1 MAPGLRLL
9 PLVLL
14 AHRREVGAA
23 GFGRQAPVRADHAAV
38 EQLISEIVANMTVA
52 EKARELDTTEGINFL
67 TNGACNESKSAA
79 WLAGKGIGRIHDLY
93 ATDPAVTN
101 AVQKQVTQASRFGIG
116 AIMGEECTHGYQ
128 KDGHTMFPAPI
139 GSAASFDPELLGE
152 VGAAIGREA
161 RGFGT
166 TECWSPILGLAREPR
181 WGRTNEEFGEDTLL
195 ASRLGAAMI
204 SGMQCHGDLSNASAV
219 SSLMK
224 HFALY
229 SVPENGL
236 NDAPARK
243 GRREVES
250 EYLPVFA
257 AGVAAGAQGVMPSY
271 NSIDGIPV
279 AADKWLLTDTLRT
292 EWGFDGVAMGDFG
305 AIGRLQ
311 AAHHV
316 AANPNDC
323 VAQYLNAGG
332 NQKGSDIDIE
342 APVTIVC
349 IALLMAAPVR
359 SLQYLTLPVCWLAIR
374 RDEKTGAG
382 ALSDA
387 GRWLRLW
394 TQLHAQRGSVKRES
408 QGCAPRKGSLRPHQ
422 EPTGDFCAGTT
433 RPSLRYTRTRRV
445 D

>member
-1 MAPGLRLL
+1 MHGCMHVTTRATTAARARPGGAVRNSRRTADAHVTIARDPLRMMAPPPLPPLLRMLLL
-9 PLVLL
+9 PTLL
-14 AHRREVGAA
+14 LLGQRVTGGAA
-23 GFGRQAPVRADHAAV
+23 RAPRQQGFGRQAPVRADHDAV
-38 EQLISEIVANMTVA
+38 ELLISEIVANMTVA
-52 EKARELDTTEGINFL
+52 EKARELDTTEGVNFL
-67 TNGACNESKSAA
+67 SNGTCNESKAAA
-79 WLAGKGIGRIHDLY
+79 WLAGKGIGRIHDMY

-139 GSAASFDPELLGE
+139 ASAASFDPELLGE

-161 RGFGT
+161 RSFGT
-166 TECWSPILGLAREPR
+166 TECWSPIMGLAREPR

-271 NSIDGIPV
+271 NSIDGVPV
-279 AADKWLLTDTLRT
+279 AADKWLLTDVLRT

-311 AAHHV
+311 QAHHV
-316 AANPNDC
+316 ASNPNDC

-342 APVTIVC
+342 APVRSTTVSAAMSS
-349 IALLMAAPVR
+349 ALEFTPPSVIL
-359 SLQYLTLPVCWLAIR
+359 YLPACWRQPSCR
-374 RDEKTGAG
+374 RY
-382 ALSDA
+382 
-387 GRWLRLW
+387 
-394 TQLHAQRGSVKRES
+394 
-408 QGCAPRKGSLRPHQ
+408 CA
-422 EPTGDFCAGTT
+422 
-433 RPSLRYTRTRRV
+433 
-445 D
+445 

>member
-1 MAPGLRLL
+1 MQPAPPSFRRAAAAPT
-9 PLVLL
+9 PLALSIPLL
-14 AHRREVGAA
+14 ALTLALAVPLTSA
-23 GFGRQAPVRADHAAV
+23 GRAGGYGLQAPVRADHDAV
-38 EQLISEIVANMTVA
+38 EALIEDIVQNMTVA

-67 TNGACNESKSAA
+67 TNGNIDLNKSVTY
-79 WLAGKGIGRIHDLY
+79 LAGKGIGRIHDMY

-101 AVQKQVTQASRFGIG
+101 AVQKAVTSASRFGIG

-139 GSAASFDPELLGE
+139 GSAASFDTELLGE

-161 RGFGT
+161 RSFGT
-166 TECWSPILGLAREPR
+166 TECWSPIMGLAREPR
-181 WGRTNEEFGEDTLL
+181 WGRMNEEFGEDTLL
-195 ASRLGAAMI
+195 ASRLGASMI
-204 SGMQCHGDLSNASAV
+204 SGMQNKGDLSNHSAV
-219 SSLMK
+219 MSLMK

-279 AADKWLLTDTLRT
+279 AADKWLLTDILRT

-305 AIGRLQ
+305 AIGRL
-311 AAHHV
+311 AGAHKV
-316 AANPNDC
+316 AANNEDC

-332 NQKGSDIDIE
+332 NQKGSDLGIE
-342 APVTIVC
+342 APVICLMKPGGCDCVC
-349 IALLMAAPVR
+349 FL
-359 SLQYLTLPVCWLAIR
+359 
-374 RDEKTGAG
+374 
-382 ALSDA
+382 
-387 GRWLRLW
+387 
-394 TQLHAQRGSVKRES
+394 
-408 QGCAPRKGSLRPHQ
+408 
-422 EPTGDFCAGTT
+422 
-433 RPSLRYTRTRRV
+433 
-445 D
+445 